1 MACQALARRRRQM
14 FAMKAFRTVS
24 TVVAMFIWRLV
35 RGPHSLATPPP
46 HDGDSGSIYEEVAAE
61 GEEGPG
67 VVGGEAGESG
77 SGAAASSG
85 GLADM
90 FAGVV
95 ARLNVAWMS
104 LLEVVLPSMF
114 Q

>member
-35 RGPHSLATPPP
+35 RPHSLATPPP

-61 GEEGPG
+61 SEEGPG
-67 VVGGEAGESG
+67 VVRGGAGG
-77 SGAAASSG
+77 
-85 GLADM
+85 
-90 FAGVV
+90 
-95 ARLNVAWMS
+95 
-104 LLEVVLPSMF
+104 
-114 Q
+114 